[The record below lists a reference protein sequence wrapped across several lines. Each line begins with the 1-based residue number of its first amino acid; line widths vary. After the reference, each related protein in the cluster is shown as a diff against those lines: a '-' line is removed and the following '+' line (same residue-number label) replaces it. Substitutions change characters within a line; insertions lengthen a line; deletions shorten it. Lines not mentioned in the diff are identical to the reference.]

1 MSSASEE
8 AEPRQEEAPTMVIKA
23 PPNYE
28 QTHELA
34 QCPLCNSPNPI
45 LDMHLPVRWYEYFD
59 TNLYTCDTRCE
70 CHYGA
75 ERDPITDKITIKP
88 HKHKFSAKHDILT
101 DASHLKIYDRTHF
114 KDVW

>member
-8 AEPRQEEAPTMVIKA
+8 AEPRQEEAPTMVIEA

-45 LDMHLPVRWYEYFD
+45 LDMRLPVRWYEYFD
-59 TNLYTCDTRCE
+59 INLYNCGTQCE
-70 CHYGA
+70 CHFGA

-88 HKHKFSAKHDILT
+88 HKHKFSVKHEILT
-101 DASHLKIYDRTHF
+101 DASHLK
-114 KDVW
+114 